1 MQHRDSLEEG
11 SEYGSHSCT
20 ETQLEVSSWLGST
33 HTQGYT
39 ADLPDSP
46 LKNEGPD
53 YTE

>member
-1 MQHRDSLEEG
+1 MEED

-20 ETQLEVSSWLGST
+20 ETQLEESSWLGST

-39 ADLPDSP
+39 AGLLDSL
-46 LKNEGPD
+46 LKDEGPD